1 MPIIKDENDKTR
13 NYIFQKDSKT
23 IFTTT
28 FIIIVLALLVIGV
41 IVSGFYFEWF

>member
-1 MPIIKDENDKTR
+1 MPFIKDENEKTR

-28 FIIIVLALLVIGV
+28 FVVIMLVLLVIGV
-41 IVSGFYFEWF
+41 IVSGLYFEWF

>member
-13 NYIFQKDSKT
+13 NFIFQKDSKT

-28 FIIIVLALLVIGV
+28 FIIIVLIILVIGV
-41 IVSGFYFEWF
+41 AISGFYFEWF

>member
-13 NYIFQKDSKT
+13 NFIFQKDSKT

-28 FIIIVLALLVIGV
+28 FIIIVLIILVIGV
-41 IVSGFYFEWF
+41 VISGFYFEWF